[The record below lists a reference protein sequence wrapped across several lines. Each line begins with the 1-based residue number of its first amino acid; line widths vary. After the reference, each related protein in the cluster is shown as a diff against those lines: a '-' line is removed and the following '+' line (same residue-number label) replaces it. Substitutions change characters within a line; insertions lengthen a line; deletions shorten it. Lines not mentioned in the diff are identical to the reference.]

1 VKRIAIAPDDSDTAN
16 LLEAYGTLLVPVGGR
31 DLKGDAGQFV
41 THVGYET
48 IDIGTNNFFSRSFLF
63 AIPTPFYNAG
73 VRATLPLGARTT
85 FTGLLL
91 NRFNGRSDP
100 NNKDLAAGF
109 QLVQTLSPSSSL
121 ILNGLTSRETVVT
134 EVPDVFLTG
143 QASSGADGEA
153 SRALRRSVAG
163 LRARRPTRQVT
174 TVSESGQDSVL
185 DLIYTNQTSATTKLA
200 IEGIYRFGDLLE
212 DMYGVAG
219 YGVLTLGNGNNLG
232 LRAEFLKQKSVD
244 DFDLDG
250 AGDDLDLFEATLSY
264 ELRSPL
270 FAGARTF
277 VEFRYDHANEQIFSD
292 KDGVSD
298 SQFTL
303 TLGQVFGF

>member
-1 VKRIAIAPDDSDTAN
+1 MLRNRLITTLLAGAAASTLMAVGLAGRAAAQADPQTPAPPPNPPTSTAAPVAPVVTVSGNLETYYTLNFNNPDSRNNGFIFNDRDREFGLNYVDLRIGKAATPESRAGFFIRLIEGDVKRIAIAPDDSETDN

-31 DLKGDAGQFV
+31 DLKVDAGQFV

-121 ILNGLTSRETVVT
+121 ILAPAATWFCRAWLGRATDWDEADHRLPDRGVVRAWSRS
-134 EVPDVFLTG
+134 
-143 QASSGADGEA
+143 ASGT
-153 SRALRRSVAG
+153 RSCSK
-163 LRARRPTRQVT
+163 TRM
-174 TVSESGQDSVL
+174 
-185 DLIYTNQTSATTKLA
+185 K
-200 IEGIYRFGDLLE
+200 
-212 DMYGVAG
+212 
-219 YGVLTLGNGNNLG
+219 
-232 LRAEFLKQKSVD
+232 
-244 DFDLDG
+244 
-250 AGDDLDLFEATLSY
+250 
-264 ELRSPL
+264 P
-270 FAGARTF
+270 
-277 VEFRYDHANEQIFSD
+277 
-292 KDGVSD
+292 
-298 SQFTL
+298 
-303 TLGQVFGF
+303 